1 MANSFSAYID
11 EINKA
16 YLRGDATEHTHRP
29 ALKNLIESIEDKIT
43 ATNEPKRIKCGA
55 PDYIITRTKRDL
67 VETIGYIEAKDIGSN
82 LVQTAKTEQIKKRY
96 LPSLHNFILTDY
108 MEFRWYV
115 GAELRETATLGT
127 EQADGTFKAT
137 QEGLKQVGDLL
148 QGFIS
153 QEPEK
158 IGSSKDLASRLAHMA
173 RLLREMIENTFGK
186 ETKTGPLHGQFNAFE
201 KVLLHDLK
209 EDQFADMYAQTIC
222 YGLFA
227 ARCYIEDVNL
237 YGKDKHAIFHGHD
250 YKPGE
255 FTREHAGWMLPKT
268 NPFLQKMFNEIAG
281 PGLPDEI
288 SWLVDDIVALLRN
301 CRMDSVLRGFARQTK
316 RKDPVIHFYET
327 FLAQY
332 DPKLREQRGVYYTP
346 EPVVSYIVRSVDH
359 ILKDKFKLRS
369 GLADKSKI
377 KIPVKRQSKKQRAK
391 EVEEFRTIHKLLI
404 LDPATGTGTFLYEVI
419 EQIYKRFEKDKGA
432 WSGYVKD
439 HLLPRIHGFE
449 LMMAPYTI
457 AHMKLGLQL
466 AEKGYDFKAD
476 ERLKIFL
483 TNTLEEAEDMSD
495 LPLFTQWL
503 ADEAR
508 QANEVKRDLP
518 IMVVLGNPPY
528 SGHSANKGE
537 WIGNLVRDYYQ
548 VDGKPLGERNPKWLQ
563 DDYVKFIRFSQWR
576 IEQTGYGVLAF
587 ITNHGYLDNPTFRG
601 MRQSLMQSFDEIYL
615 LDLHGN
621 TKKKETAPDGSKDVN
636 VFDIQQGVSIGIFIK
651 QTTSKEPAK
660 IYHHE
665 RFGLRKDKYEWLEK
679 KSVKSTEW
687 QEIKPIKPFYLFNP
701 QDTELLSKYNEYW
714 KATDIMPTNVL
725 GFQTHRDSFAI
736 AFDRDVLTVR
746 IKAVLDSR
754 LSDQQLLQKY
764 DLKESSGWQVANTR
778 DKLRKKKDWKSRLIK
793 CLYRPFD
800 ERYCYFSKVVIDRP
814 RKKLKDHVAGK
825 ENICI
830 GLGRQGLAVNDPIWY
845 LVSISRFPVD
855 ANIFRRGGIN
865 VFPLYL
871 YPTEKQQGLF
881 GEEKGLGKDGRRANL
896 SDEFIDQLKAKVKL
910 EYLPDGRG
918 SLVKDK
924 EIAASSS
931 TPRNDK
937 GTFGPEDVLAYIY
950 GVLHSPAYRKR
961 YAEFLKI
968 DFPRIPLPD
977 GRVMFRKFA
986 ETGFELMGLHLMEA
1000 DVLEDMDS
1008 QPVYPVEGS
1017 NEVEKGYPSYVADA
1031 DKQGKE
1037 RVYINKD
1044 QYFEG
1049 VRPDVWEFHIGGY
1062 QVCNKWLKDRRGRTL
1077 SYDDIEHYKKITV
1090 ALAETIDLMQKPC
1103 LTEMFDNP

>member
-1 MANSFSAYID
+1 MDKLFNDYLND
-11 EINKA
+11 INKE
-16 YLRGDATEHTHRP
+16 YSTGKSTEHTFRP
-29 ALKNLIESIEDKIT
+29 ALKKLVESISNKIA

-55 PDYIITRTKRDL
+55 PDYLITRKKRNL

-96 LPSLHNFILTDY
+96 LPSLNNFILTDY
-108 MEFRWYV
+108 IGFRWYV
-115 GAELRETATLGT
+115 NAELRETATLAA

-158 IGSSKDLASRLAHMA
+158 ITSSKDLAGRLAHMA
-173 RLLREMIENTFGK
+173 RLLRDLIENTFDK

-237 YGKDKHAIFHGHD
+237 FGKDKHAAFHGHD
-250 YKPGE
+250 HKGGK

-301 CRMDSVLRGFARQTK
+301 CRMDSVLKGFARQTK

-346 EPVVSYIVRSVDH
+346 EPVVSYIVRSVDN
-359 ILKDKFKLRS
+359 ILKDKFKLKS
-369 GLADKSKI
+369 GLADKSKV
-377 KIPVKRQSKKQRAK
+377 KIPVIRQSKKQK
-391 EVEEFRTIHKLLI
+391 TKQVEEFRNIHKLLI

-419 EQIYKRFEKDKGA
+419 EQIYKRFKKDKGA

-457 AHMKLGLQL
+457 AHMKIGLQL

-528 SGHSANKGE
+528 SGHSANDGK
-537 WIGNLVRDYYQ
+537 WIKDLVRDYYHC
-548 VDGKPLGERNPKWLQ
+548 DGEPLGEKNPKWLQ

-576 IEQTGYGVLAF
+576 IEQTGYGVLGF

-601 MRQSLMQSFDEIYL
+601 MRQNLMQTFDEIYL

-621 TKKKETAPDGSKDVN
+621 SKKKETCPDGSKDVN
-636 VFDIQQGVSIGIFIK
+636 VFDIQQGVSIGIFVK

-660 IYHHE
+660 IYHE
-665 RFGLRKDKYEWLEK
+665 DLFGHRKDKYNWLEK
-679 KSVKSTEW
+679 KSIKSTDW
-687 QEIKPIKPFYLFNP
+687 QEIKPIKPFYLFSP
-701 QDTELLSKYNEYW
+701 QDTKLLSQYNKYW
-714 KATDIMPTNVL
+714 KITDVMKDNSVGIVTS
-725 GFQTHRDSFAI
+725 RDKFV
-736 AFDRDVLTVR
+736 FDIDEDALKRR
-746 IKAVLDSR
+746 IKEFLD
-754 LSDQQLLQKY
+754 LKVADEQIKQKY
-764 DLKESSGWQVANTR
+764 DLSENKSWSVHTSRNKISKEVNNIE
-778 DKLRKKKDWKSRLIK
+778 DVIYK

-800 ERYCYFSKVVIDRP
+800 EQFLFYNDNVIERSRKEVMQHMLTGENVGLISARSNKSPHMDHFFCSK
-814 RKKLKDHVAGK
+814 
-825 ENICI
+825 NIMETKC
-830 GLGRQGLAVNDPIWY
+830 GESTTQSCL
-845 LVSISRFPVD
+845 
-855 ANIFRRGGIN
+855 
-865 VFPLYL
+865 FPLYL
-871 YPTEKQQGLF
+871 YPVDKKGQGVFF
-881 GEEKGLGKDGRRANL
+881 GEEKGQGKDGRRANL
-896 SDEFIDQLKAKVKL
+896 SDEFIDQLKAKIKL
-910 EYLPDGRG
+910 DYIPDG
-918 SLVKDK
+918 
-924 EIAASSS
+924 
-931 TPRNDK
+931 K
-937 GTFGPEDVLAYIY
+937 GDLKNTFGPEDVLAYIY
-950 GVLHSPAYRKR
+950 AVLHSPAYRKR
-961 YAEFLKI
+961 YAAFLKI

-977 GRVMFRKFA
+977 GKVMFSKFA
-986 ETGFELMGLHLMEA
+986 ETGFELMSLHLLEA
-1000 DVLEDMDS
+1000 DILEDKKH
-1008 QPVYPVEGS
+1008 QPVYPVEGG

-1031 DKQGKE
+1031 DKPGKG
-1037 RVYINKD
+1037 RVHVNKE

-1049 VRPDVWEFHIGGY
+1049 VRPDVWEFHVGGY

-1090 ALAETIDLMQKPC
+1090 SLGRTIIIMEQKF
-1103 LTEMFDNP
+1103 LNELWEN